1 MLGTIQTRQRLK
13 IKDLILEIEKNRE
26 IENKIPDT
34 SN

>member
-1 MLGTIQTRQRLK
+1 MLDTIQTRQILK